1 MVREVVLKVSEA
13 FQQDVG
19 YGRARI
25 DHQTRMDLDLSIGDV
40 IELEGTKVTA
50 TSVWRAHPSDEGKR
64 LVRIDNL
71 TRKNAGT
78 GLGDRVKIRR
88 AEVKEARDVA
98 LAPLMP
104 EGQRIEFGQGI
115 DVIIRKNM
123 LRRPI
128 TKGDE
133 IIIPGIAFFG
143 NALPFVIVD
152 TNPHGIVM
160 ITERTILHVK
170 EEAAK
175 IAEEEGPRVSYE
187 DIGGLKNELEKVKEM
202 IQLPLKH
209 PELFER
215 LGIDPPKGVL
225 LHGPPGT
232 GKTLIAR
239 AVANESG
246 ANFYTI
252 NGPEIMSKFYG
263 QSEENLRKKFEDAEK
278 DAPSIIFLDE
288 IDAIAPKRSEVHGE
302 VERRVVSQLLTLMDG
317 LKGRG
322 KVIVIGATNIPDMI
336 DPALRRPGRFDREI
350 RIDVPDREG
359 RKEILEIHTRGMPR
373 APPFYRDIVLEELK
387 SWFKKIRIPELEEK
401 IKRNNA
407 ERQKNNET
415 LQKLDKDNK
424 QLEKEKKN
432 LEDEKQDTECE
443 LEEIQNKYDIIGE
456 GRRSSKVGQI
466 YNTLLLKK
474 QRLSSEMTN
483 LENKI
488 DGLQQ
493 LINNVKDQMT
503 NNEHEIFEL
512 KNKISDK
519 KATEELIKLEEKIK
533 LTDTQLEVLIEGQK
547 EIERRLNLL
556 PHEDPRV
563 ALIKTAQKDVE
574 ELLLQIKDDAIRER
588 LKEGLC
594 SEELKT
600 NQKKKSADRMLSDVA
615 DITYGFVGADLA
627 ALTREAA
634 MNTLRRFLPDIN
646 LEEPISVDLLE
657 KMEVTMDDFWNAHRG
672 IEPSALREFFVEI
685 PKITWDDVGGL
696 DDVKQS
702 LKEAVEWPLTQPEV
716 FKRMGI
722 HAPRGILLYGP
733 PGTGKTLLAKAVAH
747 ESKANFISIKGPEVL
762 SKWVGESEKAVR
774 ELFKKARQVAPT
786 IVFLDELDAI
796 APERG
801 TFGGSHV
808 TESVVN
814 QLLTSIDGLESM
826 EGVVVLGATNKPDI
840 IDRALLRPGRFDRLL
855 LIPGPDKKSRFE
867 IFKIHTKDMPLATD
881 VLLDELAEKT
891 VGFSGADIEA
901 LCRESAMLALRDDI
915 NVKEI
920 CKAHFDRAL
929 AEARGSLTDDVIKY
943 YKKVKDDMGSS
954 IAKKDKKER
963 DIQYM

>member
-104 EGQRIEFGQGI
+104 EGQRIEFGMGI

-160 ITERTILHVK
+160 ITERTVLHVK

-175 IAEEEGPRVSYE
+175 ITEEEGTRVSYE
-187 DIGGLKNELEKVKEM
+187 DIGGLHIEIQKVREM
-202 IQLPLKH
+202 IELPLKH
-209 PELFER
+209 PELFDR

-232 GKTLIAR
+232 GKTLIAK

-263 QSEENLRKKFEDAEK
+263 QSEENLRKVFEEAQK
-278 DAPSIIFLDE
+278 NAPSIVFLDE

-322 KVIVIGATNIPDMI
+322 KVIVIGATNIPDVI

-350 RIDVPDREG
+350 RIDVPDRNG
-359 RKEILEIHTRGMPR
+359 RKEILLIHTRGMPINPGL
-373 APPFYRDIVLEELK
+373 AELYPGETINEGK
-387 SWFKKIRIPELEEK
+387 IQDAIKHGIKKIHISDLLRSML
-401 IKRNNA
+401 RS
-407 ERQKNNET
+407 
-415 LQKLDKDNK
+415 KD
-424 QLEKEKKN
+424 
-432 LEDEKQDTECE
+432 
-443 LEEIQNKYDIIGE
+443 
-456 GRRSSKVGQI
+456 
-466 YNTLLLKK
+466 
-474 QRLSSEMTN
+474 
-483 LENKI
+483 
-488 DGLQQ
+488 
-493 LINNVKDQMT
+493 
-503 NNEHEIFEL
+503 
-512 KNKISDK
+512 KNKRSEIVGNYLKVIFDSFKDEMPPLFYEK
-519 KATEELIKLEEKIK
+519 VIRLIA
-533 LTDTQLEVLIEGQK
+533 D
-547 EIERRLNLL
+547 EITNLL
-556 PHEDPRV
+556 PYDLDDTDSNVSAE
-563 ALIKTAQKDVE
+563 Q
-574 ELLLQIKDDAIRER
+574 QINER
-588 LKEGLC
+588 LATIRDSPDDFIKRISKESL
-594 SEELKT
+594 L
-600 NQKKKSADRMLSDVA
+600 DDIA

-627 ALTREAA
+627 ALAREAA
-634 MNTLRRFLPDIN
+634 MNALRRYLPEID
-646 LEEPISVDLLE
+646 LEKPIPIELLE
-657 KMEVTMDDFWNAHRG
+657 KMEVTLDDFKSAHRG

-685 PKITWDDVGGL
+685 PKISWGDVGGL
-696 DDVKQS
+696 EDVKQS
-702 LKEAVEWPLTQPEV
+702 LKEAVEWPLSQPEV

-786 IVFLDELDAI
+786 IVFLDEIDSI
-796 APERG
+796 APRRG
-801 TFGGSHV
+801 TFEGSHV

-826 EGVVVLGATNKPDI
+826 EGVVVIGATNRPDI
-840 IDRALLRPGRFDRLL
+840 IDPGLLRPGRFDRLL
-855 LIPGPDKKSRFE
+855 LIPAPDSISRLE
-867 IFKIHTKDMPLATD
+867 IFKIHTKDMPLAKD
-881 VLLDELAEKT
+881 VSLDDLAEKT
-891 VGFSGADIEA
+891 IGYSGADIDA
-901 LCRESAMLALRDDI
+901 LCREAAMIALRGDI
-915 NVKEI
+915 NVKEVR
-920 CKAHFDRAL
+920 KAHFEHAL
-929 AEARGSLTDDVIKY
+929 VETRGSLTEDVIKY

>member
-25 DHQTRMDLDLSIGDV
+25 DHQTRLDLDLSIGDV

-104 EGQRIEFGQGI
+104 EGQRIEFGMGI
-115 DVIIRKNM
+115 DVIIKKNM

-160 ITERTILHVK
+160 ITERTVLHVK

-175 IAEEEGPRVSYE
+175 ITEEEGPRVSYE
-187 DIGGLKNELEKVKEM
+187 DIGGLHVEIQKVREM
-202 IQLPLKH
+202 IELPLKH
-209 PELFER
+209 PELFDR

-232 GKTLIAR
+232 GKTLIAK

-263 QSEENLRKKFEDAEK
+263 QSEENLRKIFEEAQK
-278 DAPSIIFLDE
+278 NAPSIVFLDE

-317 LKGRG
+317 LKSRG
-322 KVIVIGATNIPDMI
+322 KVIVIGATNIPDVI

-350 RIDVPDREG
+350 RIDVPDRNG
-359 RKEILEIHTRGMPR
+359 RKEILLIHTRSMPIN
-373 APPFYRDIVLEELK
+373 PSFVEMYSGETV
-387 SWFKKIRIPELEEK
+387 SEEK
-401 IKRNNA
+401 ILTLIKQGIKKIHISDLLRSMLRSKDRNKRA
-407 ERQKNNET
+407 EVVSKY
-415 LQKLDKDNK
+415 LDV
-424 QLEKEKKN
+424 
-432 LEDEKQDTECE
+432 TF
-443 LEEIQNKYDIIGE
+443 
-456 GRRSSKVGQI
+456 SS
-466 YNTLLLKK
+466 L
-474 QRLSSEMTN
+474 
-483 LENKI
+483 
-488 DGLQQ
+488 
-493 LINNVKDQMT
+493 KDQMSPLFY
-503 NNEHEIFEL
+503 ERVIRLIADEI
-512 KNKISDK
+512 
-519 KATEELIKLEEKIK
+519 T
-533 LTDTQLEVLIEGQK
+533 
-547 EIERRLNLL
+547 NLL
-556 PHEDPRV
+556 PYDLDDAEANVSSEQQINERLATIQENP
-563 ALIKTAQKDVE
+563 E
-574 ELLLQIKDDAIRER
+574 ELMKRISKETLLDEI
-588 LKEGLC
+588 
-594 SEELKT
+594 
-600 NQKKKSADRMLSDVA
+600 A

-627 ALTREAA
+627 ALAREAA
-634 MNTLRRFLPDIN
+634 MNALRRYLPEID
-646 LEEPISVDLLE
+646 LEKPIPIDLLE
-657 KMEVTMDDFWNAHRG
+657 KMEVTLDDFKSAHRG

-685 PKITWDDVGGL
+685 PKISWGDVGGL
-696 DDVKQS
+696 EDVKQS

-786 IVFLDELDAI
+786 IVFLDEIDSI
-796 APERG
+796 APRRG
-801 TFGGSHV
+801 TFEGSHV

-826 EGVVVLGATNKPDI
+826 EGVVVIGATNRPDI
-840 IDRALLRPGRFDRLL
+840 IDPGLLRPGRFDRLL
-855 LIPGPDKKSRFE
+855 LIPAPDSVSRLE
-867 IFKIHTKDMPLATD
+867 IFKIHTKDMPLAKD
-881 VLLDELAEKT
+881 VSLDDLSEKT
-891 VGFSGADIEA
+891 VGFSGADIDA
-901 LCRESAMLALRDDI
+901 LCREAAMIALRDDI
-915 NVKEI
+915 NSKEVRRM
-920 CKAHFDRAL
+920 HFERAL

>member
-104 EGQRIEFGQGI
+104 EGQRIEFGMGI

-143 NALPFVIVD
+143 NALPFIIVD

-160 ITERTILHVK
+160 ITERTVLHVK

-175 IAEEEGPRVSYE
+175 ITEEEGTRISYE
-187 DIGGLKNELEKVKEM
+187 DIGGLHIEIQKVREM
-202 IQLPLKH
+202 IELPLKH
-209 PELFER
+209 PELFDR

-232 GKTLIAR
+232 GKTLIAK

-263 QSEENLRKKFEDAEK
+263 QSEENLRKIFEEAQK
-278 DAPSIIFLDE
+278 NAPSIVFLDE

-322 KVIVIGATNIPDMI
+322 KVIVIGATNIPDVI

-350 RIDVPDREG
+350 RIDVPDRNG
-359 RKEILEIHTRGMPR
+359 RKEILLIHTRGMPINPGL
-373 APPFYRDIVLEELK
+373 AELY
-387 SWFKKIRIPELEEK
+387 PGETVNEEK
-401 IKRNNA
+401 ILSAIKHGI
-407 ERQKNNET
+407 
-415 LQKLDKDNK
+415 
-424 QLEKEKKN
+424 KK
-432 LEDEKQDTECE
+432 
-443 LEEIQNKYDIIGE
+443 I
-456 GRRSSKVGQI
+456 
-466 YNTLLLKK
+466 
-474 QRLSSEMTN
+474 
-483 LENKI
+483 
-488 DGLQQ
+488 
-493 LINNVKDQMT
+493 
-503 NNEHEIFEL
+503 H
-512 KNKISDK
+512 ISDLLRSMLRSK
-519 KATEELIKLEEKIK
+519 DRNKRSEVVGNYLKVIFDSFKGEMPSLFYEKVIR
-533 LTDTQLEVLIEGQK
+533 LMAD
-547 EIERRLNLL
+547 EITNLL
-556 PHEDPRV
+556 PYDLDDTESNV
-563 ALIKTAQKDVE
+563 SAEQ
-574 ELLLQIKDDAIRER
+574 QINERLATIRESPDDFIKR
-588 LKEGLC
+588 ISKESL
-594 SEELKT
+594 L
-600 NQKKKSADRMLSDVA
+600 DDIA

-627 ALTREAA
+627 ALAREAA
-634 MNTLRRFLPDIN
+634 MNALRRYLPEID
-646 LEEPISVDLLE
+646 LEKPIPIELLE
-657 KMEVTMDDFWNAHRG
+657 KMEVTLDDFKNAHRG

-685 PKITWDDVGGL
+685 PKISWGDVGGL
-696 DDVKQS
+696 EDVKQS
-702 LKEAVEWPLTQPEV
+702 LKEAVEWPLSQPEV

-786 IVFLDELDAI
+786 IVFLDEIDSI
-796 APERG
+796 APRRG
-801 TFGGSHV
+801 TFEGSHV

-826 EGVVVLGATNKPDI
+826 EGVVVIGATNRPDI
-840 IDRALLRPGRFDRLL
+840 IDPGLLRPGRFDRLL
-855 LIPGPDKKSRFE
+855 LIPAPDSISRLE
-867 IFKIHTKDMPLATD
+867 IFKIHTKDMPLAKD
-881 VLLDELAEKT
+881 VSLDDLAEKT
-891 VGFSGADIEA
+891 IGYSGADIDA
-901 LCRESAMLALRDDI
+901 LCREAAMIALRGDI
-915 NVKEI
+915 NVKEVRKI
-920 CKAHFDRAL
+920 HFEHAMG
-929 AEARGSLTDDVIKY
+929 EARGSLTEDVIKY
-943 YKKVKDDMGSS
+943 YKKVKDSMGSS
-954 IAKKDKKER
+954 IATKDKKER

>member
-104 EGQRIEFGQGI
+104 EGQRIEFGMGI

-143 NALPFVIVD
+143 NALPFIIVD

-160 ITERTILHVK
+160 ITERTVLHVK

-175 IAEEEGPRVSYE
+175 ITEEEGTRISYE
-187 DIGGLKNELEKVKEM
+187 DIGGLHIEIQKVREM
-202 IQLPLKH
+202 IELPLKH
-209 PELFER
+209 PELFDR

-232 GKTLIAR
+232 GKTLIAK

-263 QSEENLRKKFEDAEK
+263 QSEENLRKIFEEAQK
-278 DAPSIIFLDE
+278 NAPSIVFLDE

-322 KVIVIGATNIPDMI
+322 KVIVIGATNIPDVI

-350 RIDVPDREG
+350 RIDVPDRNG
-359 RKEILEIHTRGMPR
+359 RKEILLIHTRGMPINPGL
-373 APPFYRDIVLEELK
+373 AELYPGETVNEEKMLSAIK
-387 SWFKKIRIPELEEK
+387 HGIKKI
-401 IKRNNA
+401 
-407 ERQKNNET
+407 
-415 LQKLDKDNK
+415 
-424 QLEKEKKN
+424 
-432 LEDEKQDTECE
+432 
-443 LEEIQNKYDIIGE
+443 
-456 GRRSSKVGQI
+456 
-466 YNTLLLKK
+466 
-474 QRLSSEMTN
+474 
-483 LENKI
+483 
-488 DGLQQ
+488 
-493 LINNVKDQMT
+493 
-503 NNEHEIFEL
+503 H
-512 KNKISDK
+512 ISDLLRSMLRSK
-519 KATEELIKLEEKIK
+519 DRNKRSEVVGNYLKVIFDSFKGEMPSLFYEKVIR
-533 LTDTQLEVLIEGQK
+533 LMAD
-547 EIERRLNLL
+547 EITNLL
-556 PHEDPRV
+556 PYDLDDTESNV
-563 ALIKTAQKDVE
+563 SAEQ
-574 ELLLQIKDDAIRER
+574 QINERLATIRESPDDFIKR
-588 LKEGLC
+588 ISKESL
-594 SEELKT
+594 L
-600 NQKKKSADRMLSDVA
+600 DDIA

-627 ALTREAA
+627 ALAREAA
-634 MNTLRRFLPDIN
+634 MNALRRYLPEID
-646 LEEPISVDLLE
+646 LEKPIPIELLE
-657 KMEVTMDDFWNAHRG
+657 KMEVTLDDFKNAHRG

-685 PKITWDDVGGL
+685 PKISWGDVGGL
-696 DDVKQS
+696 EDVKQS
-702 LKEAVEWPLTQPEV
+702 LKEAVEWPLSQPEV

-786 IVFLDELDAI
+786 IVFLDEIDSI
-796 APERG
+796 APRRG
-801 TFGGSHV
+801 TFEGSHV

-826 EGVVVLGATNKPDI
+826 EGVVVIGATNRPDI
-840 IDRALLRPGRFDRLL
+840 IDPGLLRPGRFDRLL
-855 LIPGPDKKSRFE
+855 LIPAPDSISRLE
-867 IFKIHTKDMPLATD
+867 IFKIHTKDMPLAKD
-881 VLLDELAEKT
+881 VSLDDLAEKT
-891 VGFSGADIEA
+891 IGYSGADIDA
-901 LCRESAMLALRDDI
+901 LCREAAMIALRGDI
-915 NVKEI
+915 NVKEVRKI
-920 CKAHFDRAL
+920 HFEHAMG
-929 AEARGSLTDDVIKY
+929 EARGSLTEDVIKY
-943 YKKVKDDMGSS
+943 YKKVKDSMGSS
-954 IAKKDKKER
+954 IATKDKKER

>member
-25 DHQTRMDLDLSIGDV
+25 DHQTRLDLDLSIGDV

-104 EGQRIEFGQGI
+104 EGQRIEFGMGI

-123 LRRPI
+123 MRRPI

-143 NALPFVIVD
+143 NALPFIIVD
-152 TNPHGIVM
+152 TNPHEIVM
-160 ITERTILHVK
+160 ITERTVLHVK

-175 IAEEEGPRVSYE
+175 ITEEEGPRVSYE
-187 DIGGLKNELEKVKEM
+187 DIGGLHIEIQKVREM
-202 IQLPLKH
+202 IELPLKH
-209 PELFER
+209 PELFDR

-232 GKTLIAR
+232 GKTLIAK

-263 QSEENLRKKFEDAEK
+263 QSEENLRKVFEEAQK
-278 DAPSIIFLDE
+278 NAPSIVFLDE

-322 KVIVIGATNIPDMI
+322 KVIVIGATNIPDVI

-350 RIDVPDREG
+350 RIDVPDRNG
-359 RKEILEIHTRGMPR
+359 RKEILLIHTRGMPINPGL
-373 APPFYRDIVLEELK
+373 AEMYPGEIVN
-387 SWFKKIRIPELEEK
+387 EEK
-401 IKRNNA
+401 ILTAIKQGIKKIHISDLLRSMLRSKDKNKRSEVVSN
-407 ERQKNNET
+407 
-415 LQKLDKDNK
+415 
-424 QLEKEKKN
+424 
-432 LEDEKQDTECE
+432 
-443 LEEIQNKYDIIGE
+443 Y
-456 GRRSSKVGQI
+456 
-466 YNTLLLKK
+466 
-474 QRLSSEMTN
+474 LSVTFDSF
-483 LENKI
+483 
-488 DGLQQ
+488 
-493 LINNVKDQMT
+493 KDQMPSVFY
-503 NNEHEIFEL
+503 EKVIRLIADEI
-512 KNKISDK
+512 
-519 KATEELIKLEEKIK
+519 T
-533 LTDTQLEVLIEGQK
+533 
-547 EIERRLNLL
+547 NLL
-556 PHEDPRV
+556 PYDLDDSESNVSAEQQISER
-563 ALIKTAQKDVE
+563 
-574 ELLLQIKDDAIRER
+574 LLLIRESPDEFIKR
-588 LKEGLC
+588 ISKESL
-594 SEELKT
+594 L
-600 NQKKKSADRMLSDVA
+600 DDIA

-627 ALTREAA
+627 ALAREAA
-634 MNTLRRFLPDIN
+634 MNALRRYLPDID
-646 LEEPISVDLLE
+646 LEKPIPIEVME
-657 KMEVTMDDFWNAHRG
+657 KMEVTLDDFKNAHRG

-685 PKITWDDVGGL
+685 PKISWEDVGGL
-696 DDVKQS
+696 EDVKQS
-702 LKEAVEWPLTQPEV
+702 LKEAVEWPLSQPEV

-786 IVFLDELDAI
+786 IVFLDEIDSI
-796 APERG
+796 APRRG
-801 TFGGSHV
+801 TFEGSHV

-826 EGVVVLGATNKPDI
+826 EGVVVIGATNRPDI
-840 IDRALLRPGRFDRLL
+840 IDPGLLRPGRFDRLL
-855 LIPGPDKKSRFE
+855 LIPAPDSVSRLE
-867 IFKIHTKDMPLATD
+867 IFKIHTKDMPLAKD
-881 VLLDELAEKT
+881 VSLDDLAEKT
-891 VGFSGADIEA
+891 IGYSGADIDA
-901 LCRESAMLALRDDI
+901 LCREAAMIALRDDI
-915 NVKEI
+915 NVKEVR
-920 CKAHFDRAL
+920 KMHFDRAMV
-929 AEARGSLTDDVIKY
+929 EARGSLTEDVMKY
-943 YKKVKDDMGSS
+943 YKKVKEDMGSS